1 MLVSCSE
8 KAPWSRP
15 WQETLLVQAQGSI
28 SKTDQVTVTHY
39 LSAEGAGLEP
49 AFSIPGNSLLP
60 LLQGKYQVAKMC
72 QIRLIPHCYRTMCVC
87 QTVEAQLL

>member
-72 QIRLIPHCYRTMCVC
+72 
-87 QTVEAQLL
+87 